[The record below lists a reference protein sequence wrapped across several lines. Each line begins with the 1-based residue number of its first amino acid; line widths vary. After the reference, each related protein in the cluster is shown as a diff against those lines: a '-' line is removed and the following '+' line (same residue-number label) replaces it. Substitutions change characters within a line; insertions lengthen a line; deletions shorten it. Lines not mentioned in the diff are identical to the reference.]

1 MAKALTLHR
10 TLVPPQD
17 RDKFLARLQAKHVH
31 YTAAGCRFWVFEE
44 AAIPGAF
51 VEFAEADSA
60 DVLKKA
66 HASAPEQILDPT
78 RIYTLV
84 ELS

>member
-1 MAKALTLHR
+1 MPRALTIHR
-10 TLVPPQD
+10 TLVPPGD
-17 RDKFLARLQAKHVH
+17 RTKFLERLKAKAVH
-31 YTAAGCRFWVFEE
+31 YTGAGCRFWVFEE

-60 DVLKKA
+60 DALSRA

-78 RIYTLV
+78 RIYQHV

>member
-1 MAKALTLHR
+1 MPKALTMHR
-10 TLVPPQD
+10 TLVPPGD
-17 RDKFLARLQAKHVH
+17 RDKFLERLKAKHVH
-31 YTAAGCRFWVFEE
+31 YTATGCRFWVFEE

-51 VEFAEADSA
+51 VEFAEADSPA
-60 DVLKKA
+60 ALSKA
-66 HASAPEQILDPT
+66 HAAAPEQILDPT

>member
-1 MAKALTLHR
+1 MAKALTMHR

-17 RDKFLARLQAKHVH
+17 RTKFLERLKAKHVH

-51 VEFAEADSA
+51 VEFAEAEST
-60 DVLKKA
+60 DVLKHA

>member
-1 MAKALTLHR
+1 MAKALTMHR

-17 RDKFLARLQAKHVH
+17 RTKFLERLRAKHVH
-31 YTAAGCRFWVFEE
+31 YTAIGCRFWVFEE

-51 VEFAEADSA
+51 VEFAEADSPDA
-60 DVLKKA
+60 LAKA
-66 HASAPEQILDPT
+66 HAGAPEQILDPT

-84 ELS
+84 EFS